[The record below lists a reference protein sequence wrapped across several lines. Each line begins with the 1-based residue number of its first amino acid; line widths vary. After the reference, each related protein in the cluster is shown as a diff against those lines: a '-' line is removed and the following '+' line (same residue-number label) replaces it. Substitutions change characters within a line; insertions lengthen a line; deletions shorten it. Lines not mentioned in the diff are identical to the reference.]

1 MEEQAERFA
10 EVRYDSKKTAD
21 EINYDNYHYSVAQKY
36 DLTERRMTFKKVKYI
51 QDELLLDLR
60 WRVLGHFDDSE
71 KLKPVHTTLLMI
83 TYLFVLRSFI
93 HYTG

>member
-1 MEEQAERFA
+1 
-10 EVRYDSKKTAD
+10 
-21 EINYDNYHYSVAQKY
+21 
-36 DLTERRMTFKKVKYI
+36 MTFKKVKYI

>member
-1 MEEQAERFA
+1 M
-10 EVRYDSKKTAD
+10 V
-21 EINYDNYHYSVAQKY
+21 
-36 DLTERRMTFKKVKYI
+36 TERRMTFKKVKYI